1 LKIRRVNIYEDFLS
15 FRIFCLLLLA
25 FCLFLLIFHVL
36 DVHIDLFSQVR
47 DFRRSVV
54 DKPSIKH
61 FLREKSQTRDFRLD
75 VLACWILFVVKLFPL
90 VLA

>member
-1 LKIRRVNIYEDFLS
+1 MKIFSLFVF
-15 FRIFCLLLLA
+15 FCLLLLA
-25 FCLFLLIFHVL
+25 FRLLLLIFHVL
-36 DVHIDLFSQVR
+36 DVHIDLFGQVR

-61 FLREKSQTRDFRLD
+61 FLRGKSRTRDFRLD

>member
-1 LKIRRVNIYEDFLS
+1 MKIFSLFVF
-15 FRIFCLLLLA
+15 FCLLLLA